1 MESAKERIL
10 KRRAEK
16 GRANYDEYGNLI
28 GVTRNF
34 GFDTEIMPREANSP
48 FSATTEATPAAAAT
62 DPGTYSW
69 DDFDREYTYEPE
81 PEATESTEPP
91 ARSETV
97 RRSGPRG
104 YRNNNPLNIRISSN
118 AWQGKV
124 SNNTD
129 GAFEQFT
136 DMAHGYR
143 AAFLNMRKRIQSG
156 DNTLRKMIEKWA
168 PASDGN
174 RPLQYAQ
181 TVAQAAGIGIDD
193 ALDPNNKDVMTKIA
207 AAMARIENGA
217 DTDMADVV
225 AGWDLL
231 A

>member
-10 KRRAEK
+10 KRRSEK

-28 GVTRNF
+28 GITRNF
-34 GFDTEIMPREANSP
+34 GFDTEITPREANSP
-48 FSATTEATPAAAAT
+48 SSTTIEATPAAATT

-69 DDFDREYTYEPE
+69 DDFDREYTYEPV
-81 PEATESTEPP
+81 A
-91 ARSETV
+91 ETAGPNNKSKTV
-97 RRSGPRG
+97 ISGSGPRG
-104 YRNNNPLNIRISSN
+104 YRNNNPLNIRISNN

-207 AAMARIENGA
+207 AAMARVENGA

-231 A
+231 S